1 MMNLHPTLFNKLR
14 EYLMAIP
21 DIHEHDVQQDLLT
34 RAKLDSQVLTLIQ
47 FTPSAAGFC
56 TSLVSTLFTYGHLK
70 DGRNSLEAVLLAA
83 AELVAVDKQAEGNML
98 IQELRMLG

>member
-1 MMNLHPTLFNKLR
+1 MNLHPTLFNKFR

-21 DIHEHDVQQDLLT
+21 DIHRHAVQQDLLS

-47 FTPSAAGFC
+47 FTSSAAGFC
-56 TSLVSTLFTYGHLK
+56 TSLVSTLFTYGCLG
-70 DGRNSLEAVLLAA
+70 DGRSSLEAVLLAA
-83 AELVAVDKQAEGNML
+83 AELVPSDKQTEGEAL